1 MDFED
6 YEIAG
11 RLVRIPRPRSYADC
25 AELIR
30 SDQYR
35 HSGRYDSLLRIWL
48 GSFTRTS
55 MGFCFWFRLSQHKG
69 WLYPFAKL
77 MLRRYRR
84 YGLLIPSRTLVGY
97 GLYIQHCAGTVINP
111 SAVIGNNLH
120 IGQFTTIGSNEPEAA
135 YIGDNVYIGPGVS
148 IVDHLQIGS
157 GACIGA
163 GAVVTK
169 DVEPD
174 TVVAGVPARPIAANT
189 HKDYIRHPWHLPWE
203 K

>member
-69 WLYPFAKL
+69 WLYPFTKL

-97 GLYIQHCAGTVINP
+97 GLYIQHCAGTVVNP

-174 TVVAGVPARPIAANT
+174 TVVAGVPARPIEVNT